1 MSGIIVKRFV
11 ETAMISALMNV
22 MMEIWFLEMDVV
34 NTAQLNEGTNVIRLE
49 DLAHLVVRK
58 LILLLQKEQTY
69 LT

>member
-1 MSGIIVKRFV
+1 MSGITAKRYV
-11 ETAMISALMNV
+11 EMVMISALMNV